1 MATELPRYLIR
12 LLVALLRHQARA
24 WLGEE
29 FMEAAG
35 DALVEIG
42 GEELKRGLEGWLRAP
57 QTAGQLLE
65 AARRAEE
72 YVQAHCPDPALRGA
86 LTLRFAD
93 LPAVQAALA
102 DLPGALD
109 SSGVERALRETLT
122 RDLGRVLTPVQIG
135 IAARL
140 YTDALLS
147 AVSTLKDFA
156 LPIIAHTVQ
165 DLRREQREQTAMLAE
180 ILQRLG
186 RGEALQPE
194 EAAVLGQAVLRGLV
208 TVQGDVSRSVIIIGY
223 GNTVTLGPFQV
234 AHLRPQVTLPGDLPP
249 GSYIPFPRNPL
260 FTGREEDLRQLEVV
274 LCGPHPSPQP
284 PPLSRKRERGGGA
297 AEGGGGGVRATP
309 PLPLAHPV
317 GEGEGPG
324 VGVRARARPP
334 HPTRELIQRARQLR
348 RQGTPAECLL
358 WECLR
363 DRRLGGYKFRRQYPL
378 GRFIADFYCPEAR
391 LIIEVDGAVHR
402 EATQQ
407 ERDQAREKI
416 LRDYDYHLLR
426 FTNDEVLTRTEE
438 VLQRILERVREL
450 ALTPTPPTPLPLSHT
465 AGEGEGGVCG
475 PHPSPQPPPLSRKR
489 ERGGGAAEGG
499 GGGVRATPPLPLAHP
514 VGEGEGPGEGVR
526 ALITQAITGMGG
538 VGKTQLAVEFACRYG
553 YRFRSVH
560 WLDLRDPALLDEQ
573 IAENGAR
580 MGLEPWP
587 DKLPDQVARTLQAWR
602 AEGPRL
608 LILDNLEDPGA
619 VQDILACLSHSSLR
633 LLLTARRRD
642 WPRHLGLQI
651 LPLEEFT
658 PEESRAFLRHFLPP
672 DRAADADLDALA
684 ERLGHLPLAL
694 ELAGRYLERHPR
706 LSVGDYRNALL
717 QVLDHP
723 SMLGWRPDLPSPTKH
738 DLHLQATFALSWER
752 VQDPDARRVFLLAG
766 FCAPNVPIPEAIL
779 ERMVPDPVRRDEA
792 LGELIG
798 LGLLKGSP
806 EGPAIH
812 PLLADFAQADARRAS
827 AQEGRFPIGAPFLS
841 ALASLATET
850 NDEIDRTGH
859 YSLFAPLLPH
869 LRAVA
874 EKAEPLFPARPGSEP
889 AADLARLW
897 NSLGYHLY
905 HVAAYAEAQACYE
918 RALGILELA
927 RGPEHPHVAAT
938 LNNLGLVLKDL
949 GDLAGA
955 KACLERALRI
965 DEAAFGP
972 YHPNVAIRVNNLGGV
987 LKDLGDLVGAQEC
1000 FQRALGI
1007 LRQRLPPGHSHI
1019 RIVEENLQRV
1029 ALHE

>member
-109 SSGVERALRETLT
+109 SSGVERALREALT

-324 VGVRARARPP
+324 
-334 HPTRELIQRARQLR
+334 
-348 RQGTPAECLL
+348 
-358 WECLR
+358 
-363 DRRLGGYKFRRQYPL
+363 
-378 GRFIADFYCPEAR
+378 
-391 LIIEVDGAVHR
+391 
-402 EATQQ
+402 
-407 ERDQAREKI
+407 
-416 LRDYDYHLLR
+416 
-426 FTNDEVLTRTEE
+426 
-438 VLQRILERVREL
+438 
-450 ALTPTPPTPLPLSHT
+450 
-465 AGEGEGGVCG
+465 
-475 PHPSPQPPPLSRKR
+475 
-489 ERGGGAAEGG
+489 
-499 GGGVRATPPLPLAHP
+499 
-514 VGEGEGPGEGVR
+514 EGVR

-538 VGKTQLAVEFACRYG
+538 VGKTQLAVEFAYRYG

-972 YHPNVAIRVNNLGGV
+972 YHPNVAIHVNNLGGV

-1007 LRQRLPPGHSHI
+1007 LRQRLPPGHPHI

>member
-1 MATELPRYLIR
+1 MGTELPRHLIR
-12 LLVALLRHQARA
+12 LLVALLRHQART

-35 DALVEIG
+35 DVLAEIG
-42 GEELKRGLEGWLRAP
+42 GEELQRGLDEWLRAP
-57 QTAGQLLE
+57 QVADQLLQ

-109 SSGVERALRETLT
+109 SSGVERALREALT
-122 RDLGRVLTPVQIG
+122 RDLGRVLTPVQIEA
-135 IAARL
+135 AARL
-140 YTDALLS
+140 YTDALLR

-156 LPIIAHTVQ
+156 LPVIAQTVQ
-165 DLRREQREQTAMLAE
+165 DIRREQREQTAMLAE

-194 EAAVLGQAVLRGLV
+194 ETAALGQAILRGRV
-208 TVQGDVSRSVIIIGY
+208 TVQGDVSHSVFIIGY
-223 GNTVTLGPFQV
+223 GNTVNLGPSQ
-234 AHLRPQVTLPGDLPP
+234 AARLRPQVTLPGDLPP
-249 GSYIPFPRNPL
+249 GSYIPFPRNRL
-260 FTGREEDLRQLEVV
+260 FTGREEDLRQLEGV

-297 AEGGGGGVRATP
+297 AEGGGGGVRAQSP
-309 PLPLAHPV
+309 LPLAHPVGEGEGPGEGVRAQSPLPLAHPV

-324 VGVRARARPP
+324 V
-334 HPTRELIQRARQLR
+334 
-348 RQGTPAECLL
+348 
-358 WECLR
+358 
-363 DRRLGGYKFRRQYPL
+363 
-378 GRFIADFYCPEAR
+378 
-391 LIIEVDGAVHR
+391 
-402 EATQQ
+402 
-407 ERDQAREKI
+407 
-416 LRDYDYHLLR
+416 
-426 FTNDEVLTRTEE
+426 
-438 VLQRILERVREL
+438 
-450 ALTPTPPTPLPLSHT
+450 
-465 AGEGEGGVCG
+465 
-475 PHPSPQPPPLSRKR
+475 
-489 ERGGGAAEGG
+489 
-499 GGGVRATPPLPLAHP
+499 
-514 VGEGEGPGEGVR
+514 GVR

-538 VGKTQLAVEFACRYG
+538 VGKTQLAVEFAYRYG

-560 WLDLRDPALLDEQ
+560 WLDLSKPALLDEQ

-587 DKLPDQVARTLQAWR
+587 DKLPDQVARTLQAWQ

-608 LILDNLEDPGA
+608 LILDNLEDPAAAQG
-619 VQDILACLSHSSLR
+619 ILARLSHSSLR

-642 WPRHLGLQI
+642 WPRHLGLQM
-651 LPLEEFT
+651 LRLDEFT

-706 LSVGDYRNALL
+706 LSVGDYLNALL

-723 SMLGWRPDLPSPTKH
+723 SMRGWRPDLPSPTKH
-738 DLHLQATFALSWER
+738 DLSLRATFALSWEQ
-752 VQDPDARRVFLLAG
+752 VQDPDARRAFLLAG
-766 FCAPNVPIPEAIL
+766 FCAPNVPIPESIL
-779 ERMVPDPVRRDEA
+779 ERMIEDPVRRDEA

-798 LGLLKGSP
+798 LGLLEGSP
-806 EGPAIH
+806 ESPAIH
-812 PLLADFAQADARRAS
+812 PLLAEFAQADARRASAREGRLRRLKSAFLGLWPGVGLRRHPEPASAQADAWRAS

-841 ALASLATET
+841 ALASLAAET
-850 NDEIDRTGH
+850 NREIDRTGR
-859 YSLFAPLLPH
+859 YDLFAPLLPH

-889 AADLARLW
+889 AADLALLW
-897 NSLGYHLY
+897 NSLGYHLH
-905 HVAAYAEAQACYE
+905 HVAAYAEARACYE
-918 RALGILELA
+918 RALRIVERAL
-927 RGPEHPHVAAT
+927 GPEHPQVATAV
-938 LNNLGLVLKDL
+938 NNLGRVLQDL

-955 KACLERALRI
+955 KACYERALRI

-972 YHPNVAIRVNNLGGV
+972 DHPEVATDVNNLGSV
-987 LKDLGDLVGAQEC
+987 LWALGDLAGAKACYE
-1000 FQRALGI
+1000 RALRI
-1007 LRQRLPPGHSHI
+1007 FRQRLPPGHPDI
-1019 RIVEENLQRV
+1019 RIVEENLRGV

>member
-1 MATELPRYLIR
+1 MGTELPRHLIR
-12 LLVALLRHQARA
+12 LLVALLRHQART

-35 DALVEIG
+35 DTLAEIG
-42 GEELKRGLEGWLRAP
+42 GEELQRGLDEWLRAP
-57 QTAGQLLE
+57 QVADQLLQ

-72 YVQAHCPDPALRGA
+72 YVQENCTDPALRGA

-109 SSGVERALRETLT
+109 SSGVERALQESLT
-122 RDLGRVLTPVQIG
+122 RDLGRVLTPAQIG

-140 YTDALLS
+140 YTDALLR

-180 ILQRLG
+180 ILRRLG

-194 EAAVLGQAVLRGLV
+194 ETAALGQAILRGRV
-208 TVQGDVSRSVIIIGY
+208 TVQGDVSHSVFIIGY
-223 GNTVTLGPFQV
+223 GNTVTLGPSQ
-234 AHLRPQVTLPGDLPP
+234 AARLRPQVTLPGDLPP
-249 GSYIPFPRNPL
+249 GSYIPFPRNRL
-260 FTGREEDLRQLEVV
+260 FTGREEDLRQLEGV

-297 AEGGGGGVRATP
+297 AEGGGGGVRA
-309 PLPLAHPV
+309 
-317 GEGEGPG
+317 
-324 VGVRARARPP
+324 
-334 HPTRELIQRARQLR
+334 Q
-348 RQGTPAECLL
+348 
-358 WECLR
+358 
-363 DRRLGGYKFRRQYPL
+363 
-378 GRFIADFYCPEAR
+378 
-391 LIIEVDGAVHR
+391 
-402 EATQQ
+402 
-407 ERDQAREKI
+407 
-416 LRDYDYHLLR
+416 
-426 FTNDEVLTRTEE
+426 
-438 VLQRILERVREL
+438 
-450 ALTPTPPTPLPLSHT
+450 S
-465 AGEGEGGVCG
+465 
-475 PHPSPQPPPLSRKR
+475 
-489 ERGGGAAEGG
+489 
-499 GGGVRATPPLPLAHP
+499 PLPLAHP

-538 VGKTQLAVEFACRYG
+538 VGKTQLAVEFAYRYG

-560 WLDLRDPALLDEQ
+560 WLDLSNPALLDEQ
-573 IAENGAR
+573 IARNGAR

-587 DKLPDQVARTLQAWR
+587 DKLPDQVARTLQAWQ

-608 LILDNLEDPGA
+608 LILDNLEDPA
-619 VQDILACLSHSSLR
+619 AAQDILACLSHSSLR

-642 WPRHLGLQI
+642 WPRYLGLQI
-651 LPLEEFT
+651 LPLDEFT

-706 LSVGDYRNALL
+706 LSVGDYLNALL

-723 SMLGWRPDLPSPTKH
+723 SMRGWRPDLPSPTKH
-738 DLHLQATFALSWER
+738 DLSLRATFALSWEQ
-752 VQDPDARRVFLLAG
+752 VQDPDARRAFLLAG
-766 FCAPNVPIPEAIL
+766 FCAPNVPIPESIL
-779 ERMVPDPVRRDEA
+779 ERMIEDPVRRDEA

-798 LGLLKGSP
+798 LGLLEGSP
-806 EGPAIH
+806 ESPAIH
-812 PLLADFAQADARRAS
+812 PLLADFAQADARRASAREGRLRRLKSAFLGLWPGVGLRRHPEPASAQADAWRAS

-841 ALASLATET
+841 ALASLAAET
-850 NDEIDRTGH
+850 NREIDRTGR
-859 YSLFAPLLPH
+859 YDLFAPLLPH

-889 AADLARLW
+889 AADLALLW
-897 NSLGYHLY
+897 NELGYHLY
-905 HVAAYAEAQACYE
+905 HVAAYAEARACYE
-918 RALGILELA
+918 RALRIWERAL
-927 RGPEHPHVAAT
+927 GPEHPHVATAV
-938 LNNLGLVLKDL
+938 NNLGRVLWAL

-955 KACLERALRI
+955 KACFERALRI

-972 YHPNVAIRVNNLGGV
+972 DHPNVAIRVNNLGSV
-987 LKDLGDLVGAQEC
+987 LQDLGDLAGAKACYE
-1000 FQRALGI
+1000 RALRIDEAAFGPDHPNVAI
-1007 LRQRLPPGHSHI
+1007 RVNNLGSVLWALGDLAGAKACFERALRIDEAAFGPDHPEVATDVNNLGRVLQALGDLAGAKACYERALRIDEAAFGPDHPNVAIRVNNLGSVLEDMGDLAGAKACYERALRIFRQRLPPDHPHI
-1019 RIVEENLQRV
+1019 RIVEENLRGV

>member
-274 LCGPHPSPQP
+274 L
-284 PPLSRKRERGGGA
+284 
-297 AEGGGGGVRATP
+297 
-309 PLPLAHPV
+309 
-317 GEGEGPG
+317 
-324 VGVRARARPP
+324 
-334 HPTRELIQRARQLR
+334 
-348 RQGTPAECLL
+348 
-358 WECLR
+358 
-363 DRRLGGYKFRRQYPL
+363 
-378 GRFIADFYCPEAR
+378 
-391 LIIEVDGAVHR
+391 
-402 EATQQ
+402 
-407 ERDQAREKI
+407 
-416 LRDYDYHLLR
+416 
-426 FTNDEVLTRTEE
+426 
-438 VLQRILERVREL
+438 
-450 ALTPTPPTPLPLSHT
+450 
-465 AGEGEGGVCG
+465 CG